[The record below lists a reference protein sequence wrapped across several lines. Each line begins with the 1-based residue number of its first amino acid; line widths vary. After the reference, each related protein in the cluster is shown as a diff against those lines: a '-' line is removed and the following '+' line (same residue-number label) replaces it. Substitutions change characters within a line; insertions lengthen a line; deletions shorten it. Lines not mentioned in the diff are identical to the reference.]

1 MVFDV
6 RHCCIYQVLAPDT
19 LQIVGFAQ
27 EWLRTNI
34 IPPVEV
40 LGSLAVQMNQRAVEE
55 ARERRRI
62 EEEEDAQKQ
71 KEIAMMEAAA
81 LEYEI
86 HAAKEQ
92 AQRSRRRANSES
104 TEVPDIY
111 SYEVDE
117 DDTTET
123 FDEITLD
130 NGVRFTTVRV
140 YQPRAGIWH
149 ASLRVVR

>member
-1 MVFDV
+1 M
-6 RHCCIYQVLAPDT
+6 
-19 LQIVGFAQ
+19 GFAQ

-34 IPPVEV
+34 VPPVEV

-55 ARERRRI
+55 ARERHRI
-62 EEEEDAQKQ
+62 EQEEAQKQ
-71 KEIAMMEAAA
+71 QEIAMMEAAA

-104 TEVPDIY
+104 TEVPDVY
-111 SYEVDE
+111 GYDE
-117 DDTTET
+117 EEDGMTES

-130 NGVRFTTVRV
+130 NGVRFTTVMI
-140 YQPRAGIWH
+140 YQPQAGTWRATHH
-149 ASLRVVR
+149 ALC